1 MLTAEVTVQ
10 SLTGHKFP
18 SGYPSRR
25 VWLHLTVTDEAGN
38 VLFES
43 GAVENNGLIV
53 GNDNDAD
60 PTQYEPHFMQI
71 TSADQVQIF
80 ESVMVNTEGQV
91 TTDLLLGAAYA
102 KDNRL
107 LPEGFDISAASPDI
121 APYGAVLGD
130 QDFSAGRDT
139 VIYQIETG
147 QVAGT
152 LTVFVELLYQSI
164 GYRWAENLRVYDTS
178 EANQF
183 FAMYDMLDNFP
194 VVVAEAMQ
202 TITP

>member
-1 MLTAEVTVQ
+1 M
-10 SLTGHKFP
+10 SLP
-18 SGYPSRR
+18 
-25 VWLHLTVTDEAGN
+25 VC
-38 VLFES
+38 FE
-43 GAVENNGLIV
+43 
-53 GNDNDAD
+53 
-60 PTQYEPHFMQI
+60 
-71 TSADQVQIF
+71 
-80 ESVMVNTEGQV
+80 
-91 TTDLLLGAAYA
+91 
-102 KDNRL
+102 
-107 LPEGFDISAASPDI
+107 ISAASLDI

-130 QDFSAGRDT
+130 QDFSAGRDI

-178 EANQF
+178 EVDQF
-183 FAMYDMLDNFP
+183 FVMYDTLDKFP